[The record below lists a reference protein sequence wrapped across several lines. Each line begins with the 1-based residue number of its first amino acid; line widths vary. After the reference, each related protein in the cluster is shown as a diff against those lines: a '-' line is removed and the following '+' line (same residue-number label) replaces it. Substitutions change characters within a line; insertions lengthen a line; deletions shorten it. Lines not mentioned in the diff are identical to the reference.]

1 MAKINYMKISEV
13 YGDGSRSSRR
23 AEVVRKVGVDPR
35 VYGIRMYVE
44 GNLLEMEWMPG
55 YNEQYATDA
64 AENFC
69 LGIKNNFDK

>member
-1 MAKINYMKISEV
+1 MAKINYMKINT
-13 YGDGSRSSRR
+13 YFGDGQYSSRS

-55 YNEQYATDA
+55 YNEQYAADA